1 MIEQV
6 GRNIMRKTILKWIAV
21 ISMFTI
27 ATAALTVMSSSS
39 ANAASVKMKV
49 TAPNTDKLNMRKG
62 PGVKYSTIRKL
73 NYNTVVTRTKVSG
86 SWSKITYKGESGWVS
101 TKYLRKVAIKSATFP
116 LDNFTIVVDAGH
128 GGTDDGA
135 FYYNTSEKSVNLK
148 AAKELK
154 KQLEYEGAEVVMT
167 RSTDKTL
174 SLPGRVK
181 ISKKIKPDAY
191 ISLHHNASK
200 TGNKTDKGYLVLY
213 TKSKEKA
220 FTKAVYSGMK
230 SVLSTKT
237 TVPYEG
243 YRYQNL
249 HVLRENPYIGTLVE
263 YGYMSTP
270 SELKK
275 INKDSYRKYVAQG
288 IVKGVINY
296 FD

>member
-1 MIEQV
+1 
-6 GRNIMRKTILKWIAV
+6 MRKTILKLIAALS
-21 ISMFTI
+21 IFTI
-27 ATAALTVMSSSS
+27 SATALTFI
-39 ANAASVKMKV
+39 ATTNAHAASVKMKV

-86 SWSKITYKGESGWVS
+86 SWSKITYKGDTGWVS
-101 TKYLRKVAIKSATFP
+101 TKYLRKVAVKGATFP

-128 GGTDDGA
+128 GGSDDGA
-135 FYYNTSEKSVNLK
+135 YYYNTSEKSVNLK

-154 KQLEYEGAEVVMT
+154 KQLEYEGANVIMT
-167 RSTDKTL
+167 RSSDKTL
-174 SLPGRVK
+174 SLPGRVN
-181 ISKKIKPDAY
+181 ISKKTKPDAY

-270 SELKK
+270 SELEK
-275 INKDSYRKYVAQG
+275 IDKDSYRKYAAQG

>member
-1 MIEQV
+1 MK
-6 GRNIMRKTILKWIAV
+6 NTLLKMVVAFSV
-21 ISMFTI
+21 FT
-27 ATAALTVMSSSS
+27 ATAFTLNTISSSNAS
-39 ANAASVKMKV
+39 AASVKMKV
-49 TAPNTDKLNMRKG
+49 TASNSDKLNMRKG
-62 PGVKYSTIRKL
+62 AGTKYAVIRKL
-73 NYNTVVTRTKVSG
+73 NKNTIVTRTKVSG
-86 SWSKITYKGESGWVS
+86 SWSKITYNGQTGWVNS
-101 TKYLRKVAIKSATFP
+101 KYIRKVAVKSATFP

-128 GGTDDGA
+128 GGNDDGA
-135 FYYNTSEKSVNLK
+135 YYFNVSEKSVNLK

-154 KQLEYEGAEVVMT
+154 KQLEYEGANVVMT

-174 SLPGRVK
+174 SLQGRVN
-181 ISKKIKPDAY
+181 ISKNTKPDAY

-200 TGNKTDKGYLVLY
+200 TGNATDKGYLVLY

-220 FTKAVYSGMK
+220 FAKDVYSGMK
-230 SVLSTKT
+230 SVLSRKT
-237 TVPYEG
+237 TVPYETV
-243 YRYQNL
+243 RYQNL

-275 INKDSYRKYVAQG
+275 INTDSYRAYVAQG

>member
-1 MIEQV
+1 
-6 GRNIMRKTILKWIAV
+6 MRKTLLKIVVALSV
-21 ISMFTI
+21 F
-27 ATAALTVMSSSS
+27 TAAAVTLNTFSSSNAS
-39 ANAASVKMKV
+39 AASVKMKV
-49 TAPNTDKLNMRKG
+49 TASNDDKLNMRKG
-62 PGVKYSTIRKL
+62 ASTKYAVIRKL
-73 NYNTVVTRTKVSG
+73 NQNTIVTRTQVSG
-86 SWSKITYKGESGWVS
+86 SWSKVTYKGQSGWVNS
-101 TKYLRKVAIKSATFP
+101 KYIRKVAIKSATFP
-116 LDNFTIVVDAGH
+116 LDNFTIVIDPGH

-135 FYYNTSEKSVNLK
+135 YYFNISEKSVNLK

-154 KQLEYEGAEVVMT
+154 KQLEYEGATVVMT

-174 SLPGRVK
+174 SLPGRVN
-181 ISKKIKPDAY
+181 ISKSTKPDAY

-200 TGNKTDKGYLVLY
+200 TGNATDKGYLVLY

-220 FTKAVYSGMK
+220 FAKSVYSGMK
-230 SVLSTKT
+230 SVLSRKT
-237 TVPYEG
+237 TVPYETV
-243 YRYQNL
+243 RYQNL

-275 INKDSYRKYVAQG
+275 INTDSYRAYVAQG